1 MSLATEPIQN
11 DIIAR
16 LQEQIPQLEV
26 FDTEV
31 PDEQKLPTSNGM
43 LKSYAVVYF
52 SEPVRAAVSR
62 GIVSTRRDLHRA
74 GMTVQV
80 ISPRSGDARM
90 WADKIKDALTGYKPA
105 DASEMVLEGGA
116 ATNNGTG
123 TTRPTTYS
131 RYIAFSFYTNLI
143 TD

>member
-1 MSLATEPIQN
+1 MSLSTEPIHN

-16 LQEQIPQLEV
+16 LRDNLPLEV
-26 FDTEV
+26 FDSEV
-31 PDEQKLPTSNGM
+31 PDEQNLPTSNGM
-43 LKSYAVVYF
+43 LRSYVVIYF

-62 GIVSTRRDLHRA
+62 GIISTRRDLQRA
-74 GMTVQV
+74 GTTVQIV
-80 ISPRSGDARM
+80 SPRSGDARM
-90 WADKIKDALTGYKPA
+90 WADKVKNLLVGYKPP
-105 DASEMVLEGGA
+105 DASELVLEGGA

-123 TTRPTTYS
+123 STRPTTFS